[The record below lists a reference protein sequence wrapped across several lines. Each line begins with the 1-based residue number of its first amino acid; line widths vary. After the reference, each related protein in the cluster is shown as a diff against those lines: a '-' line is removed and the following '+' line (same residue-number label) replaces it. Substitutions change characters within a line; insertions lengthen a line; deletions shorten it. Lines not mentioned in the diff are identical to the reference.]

1 MRCNDELMMRRW
13 PYRVPESRPDQHM
26 LVLSHDVVFR
36 VALVLDAQVIRQSA
50 VQVEGSFAPG

>member
-1 MRCNDELMMRRW
+1 MRS
-13 PYRVPESRPDQHM
+13 YRVPESRPDQHM

-50 VQVEGSFAPG
+50 VQVEGSSAPG